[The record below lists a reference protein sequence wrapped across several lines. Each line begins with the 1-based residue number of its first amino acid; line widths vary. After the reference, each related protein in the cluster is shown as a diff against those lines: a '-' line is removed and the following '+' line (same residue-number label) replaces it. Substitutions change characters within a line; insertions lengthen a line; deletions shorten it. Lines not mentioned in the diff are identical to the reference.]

1 MKTNKHHHLTSH
13 LGIRGLCL
21 GLMLVGSLFVAYR
34 ASADDLQPLIDAVTK
49 QIQTNQAEAN
59 QKQAEG
65 DTLQNKLSI
74 LQDHLDAGRAN
85 LQLTR
90 LKIDKSEQDLQ
101 ANKEQLETQTELL
114 RENIAA
120 VYRQGGLSPMEL
132 VASSNTLSDLV
143 SKQQYY
149 TSLRGKV
156 TQNVESIRDAKK
168 AIEDLQNKLLGQEN
182 EVKLEL
188 KAVGDQEAEMA
199 ALVAE
204 TRGQEKVYRELV
216 AADNT
221 RLSTLR
227 AQQSAVIAAQSAGRD
242 YSITSEYPWA
252 GAEPFPNS
260 GVDPWGF
267 YYRQCTSYAAW
278 RRANLGRPIP
288 AWGFLGPANAKQWP
302 DWARQYQM
310 RVDSVPEVGALGVY
324 PVGEYGHVMVVESVL
339 KNGQQVLVSEF
350 NANWDGRYSQSL
362 WPTSALVFIH

>member
-1 MKTNKHHHLTSH
+1 M
-13 LGIRGLCL
+13 GVFVV
-21 GLMLVGSLFVAYR
+21 MSLLIVHR
-34 ASADDLQPLIDAVTK
+34 VRADDLQPLIDAVTK
-49 QIQTNQAEAN
+49 QIADNQAQAN
-59 QKQAEG
+59 QKQAEA
-65 DTLQNKLSI
+65 DTLQNKLTI
-74 LQDHLDAGRAN
+74 LQTRLAASKAN

-90 LKIDKSEQDLQ
+90 LKIDQSVKDLDKNKSDL
-101 ANKEQLETQTELL
+101 ELQTELL

-120 VYRQGGLSPMEL
+120 MYKQGGLSAMEL
-132 VASSNTLSDLV
+132 LASSDTLSDLV

-149 TSLRGKV
+149 SSLKDKITG
-156 TQNVESIRDAKK
+156 NVDAIKAAKK
-168 AIEDLQNKLLGQEN
+168 SIEELQTKLLSQQNEEQLETDAVSEQEG
-182 EVKLEL
+182 EL
-188 KAVGDQEAEMA
+188 A
-199 ALVAE
+199 ALVAD
-204 TRGQEKVYRELV
+204 TRGQEKVYRDLV
-216 AADNT
+216 QADND
-221 RLSTLR
+221 RLATLR
-227 AQQSAVIAAQSAGRD
+227 AQQTAVIAAQSAGRD
-242 YSITSEYPWA
+242 YSITSQYPWA

-278 RRANLGRPIP
+278 RRANIGRPIP

-362 WPTSALVFIH
+362 WPVSALVFIH